1 MEPLVRW
8 LLTYLLHS
16 TVLLG
21 AAWLVR
27 LALGE
32 RRLAVQEAVL
42 RAALVGGFVTASL
55 QIGLDVRPIGGALA
69 VPSARPAAA
78 LTPVPA
84 PAPIARPSDAPATA
98 FGGAVRSC
106 RRAFRRGPRPRSRP

>member
-1 MEPLVRW
+1 MELLTRW

-16 TVLLG
+16 TVLVG

-27 LALGE
+27 LALRE

-55 QIGLDVRPIGGALA
+55 QVGLDVRPIGGALA
-69 VPSARPAAA
+69 VPAAPPAPA
-78 LTPVPA
+78 LTPA
-84 PAPIARPSDAPATA
+84 PTPIARSNGLDAPLRPC
-98 FGGAVRSC
+98 GGAVRS
-106 RRAFRRGPRPRSRP
+106 